1 MHVVQVNIDKLCF
14 KKKITGPFSFMQIC
28 ESKICLCGVEFMW
41 NMQLHYS
48 FLILSEGRKTKWH
61 HLTRCKTLK
70 CTCVPHFFSV
80 FLFFFFSFFWKTLK
94 NYTNLFMLSFFFSF
108 SIFFFFVDVC
118 IASQSIIFCIF
129 CKYIFSLL
137 FLR

>member
-1 MHVVQVNIDKLCF
+1 MFL
-14 KKKITGPFSFMQIC
+14 KKITGPFSFMQIC

-48 FLILSEGRKTKWH
+48 FLILNEGRKTKWH

-80 FLFFFFSFFWKTLK
+80 FLFFFFLFFEKHWKIILTYLCWA
-94 NYTNLFMLSFFFSF
+94 FFFLFLS
-108 SIFFFFVDVC
+108 FFFFVDVC

>member
-80 FLFFFFSFFWKTLK
+80 FLFFFFLFFEKHWKIILTYLCWAFFF
-94 NYTNLFMLSFFFSF
+94 LFLSFFFFRGCMYSF
-108 SIFFFFVDVC
+108 P
-118 IASQSIIFCIF
+118 
-129 CKYIFSLL
+129 KHN
-137 FLR
+137 FLHFL